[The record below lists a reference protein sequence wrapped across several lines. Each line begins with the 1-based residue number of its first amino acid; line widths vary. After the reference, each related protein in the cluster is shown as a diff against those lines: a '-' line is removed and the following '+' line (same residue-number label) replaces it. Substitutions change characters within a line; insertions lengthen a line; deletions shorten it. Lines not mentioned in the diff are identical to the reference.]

1 MKNRYDNTLAI
12 GRYQSFMNSWLQR
25 LSEIFQTEPKNKQ
38 ELMAI
43 LEDANQKHLLDSEAF
58 LMIKGV
64 LQVAERQ
71 VRDIMVPYAQMVV
84 IEDDLTPQ
92 ELIPKIIES
101 AHSRFP
107 VIKKD
112 TNEIIGLL
120 LAKDILRFYFHKNSH
135 HFDMHDILY
144 PVTYVPESKRLDV
157 LLKEFRLN
165 YNHMAIVTD
174 EYGAT
179 AGLVTIEDI
188 LEEIVGDIEDEH
200 YVDDDGTYIREYNE
214 KQYIVQGLT
223 PIDRFNNYFDSKLS
237 DKDFDTMGGL
247 VAQKFGHLPKRG
259 ETIEIDN
266 FQFNILHSDK
276 RRIRLLRVSLIQ

>member
-1 MKNRYDNTLAI
+1 MRDSTSSKSPAH
-12 GRYQSFMNSWLQR
+12 SWLQKLR
-25 LSEIFQTEPKNKQ
+25 NILQLDPKSKEQ
-38 ELMAI
+38 VMAI
-43 LEDANQKHLLDSEAF
+43 LDDASQRHLLDPEAF

-64 LQVAERQ
+64 LQVSEMQ

-84 IEDDLTPQ
+84 IEDDLTPR
-92 ELIPKIIES
+92 EFIPKIIES

-112 TNEIIGLL
+112 SDEVIGLL
-120 LAKDILRFYFHKNSH
+120 LAKDILRFYFHKNAH
-135 HFDMHDILY
+135 TFDMHDILY
-144 PVTYVPESKRLDV
+144 PATYVPESKRLDV

-200 YVDDDGTYIREYNE
+200 YVDDDDVYIREFNE
-214 KQYIVQGLT
+214 KQYIIQGLT
-223 PIDRFNNYFDSKLS
+223 PIERFNNYFDCKLS
-237 DKDFDTMGGL
+237 DKDFDTVGGL
-247 VAQKFGHLPKRG
+247 VAQRFGHLPKRS
-259 ETIEIDN
+259 ETIEIDK
-266 FQFNILHSDK
+266 FQFNVLHSDK
-276 RRIRLLRVSLIQ
+276 RRIRLLRVNLIK